1 MKLQTLRREF
11 ETLIMKEKES
21 VQEFLCRVSG
31 LVSQMKVYGE
41 NISNET
47 VVSKVLRS
55 LTKDFDYVVA
65 AMEKSKDLSTYSFNE
80 LMSSLLAHE
89 VRVTG
94 SYEKVEEK
102 AFQVK
107 AENSYKGKSANS
119 NGQGKG
125 KGGSHG

>member
-1 MKLQTLRREF
+1 M
-11 ETLIMKEKES
+11 
-21 VQEFLCRVSG
+21 
-31 LVSQMKVYGE
+31 
-41 NISNET
+41 
-47 VVSKVLRS
+47 SKVLRS

-65 AMEKSKDLSTYSFNE
+65 GIEESKDLSTYSFDE

-89 VRVTG
+89 VRDTR
-94 SYEKVEEK
+94 SYEKVEKK

-107 AENSYKGKSANS
+107 VENSYKGKSANS